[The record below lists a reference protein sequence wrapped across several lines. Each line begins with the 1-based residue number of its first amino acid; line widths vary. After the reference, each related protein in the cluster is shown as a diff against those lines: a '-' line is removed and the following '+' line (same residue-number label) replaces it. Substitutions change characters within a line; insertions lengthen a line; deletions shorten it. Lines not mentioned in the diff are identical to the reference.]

1 MRTAGIVIT
10 TLGLIGVAVGIIM
23 NLTYQGLDANIG
35 AGMFFVLGLGVAVIG
50 AILLIIWA
58 IVARAKK
65 SARQN

>member
-10 TLGLIGVAVGIIM
+10 TLGLISVAVGIIM

-50 AILLIIWA
+50 AIILVISA
-58 IVARAKK
+58 ILARAKK
-65 SARQN
+65 SAREN